1 MGKYYTE
8 ETVWSELELSRTRAK
23 STEHYIKILENEVH
37 RLMQV
42 REELLEFRDAIADA
56 VNVHGQC
63 NQAIL
68 DEVRRIAYLFSLID
82 SDNDDKVS
90 E

>member
-1 MGKYYTE
+1 MGKYYNA
-8 ETVWSELELSRTRAK
+8 ETVGSELELNRIRAE

-37 RLMQV
+37 RLMKV